1 MQGQIARGLKN
12 FSSAAQILR
21 FPYSDHYAD
30 YKIKAAMSHLQ
41 MLSFHLRYGSNYSN

>member
-1 MQGQIARGLKN
+1 MQGQIARCLKN

-21 FPYSDHYAD
+21 FSYSDHYAN